1 MNNKADDAQRR
12 HALAFFG
19 SSTPAKKPDAAGPVE
34 VYEPPK
40 DGQVK
45 ANMEADKKTEAG
57 STKSATTTPSTT
69 KMSNDGEVRNIIVGN
84 KSVLKVTYMYLT
96 MFPTI
101 SELDT
106 GSCQIDDDQNVRW

>member
-1 MNNKADDAQRR
+1 MRAFALIIAFFVGAVTSANVVSNVINKAADDAQRR
-12 HALAFFG
+12 HTLAFFG

-57 STKSATTTPSTT
+57 ATKSTTTTPSSTTT
-69 KMSNDGEVRNIIVGN
+69 KMTNDGEVRNILLWDYISI
-84 KSVLKVTYMYLT
+84 KS
-96 MFPTI
+96 
-101 SELDT
+101 
-106 GSCQIDDDQNVRW
+106 N

>member
-1 MNNKADDAQRR
+1 MRSFALIFAFLVAAVASANVMSIKADDAHRR

-57 STKSATTTPSTT
+57 STKSATTTSTSTT
-69 KMSNDGEVRNIIVGN
+69 KMSNDGEVRNIILGN
-84 KSVLKVTYMYLT
+84 KSV
-96 MFPTI
+96 
-101 SELDT
+101 
-106 GSCQIDDDQNVRW
+106 